1 MKLLVLKH
9 VLPSGKINLEYPMPE
24 TSSERR
30 KQTTLDC
37 IGGEILWAP
46 RLNES
51 ALCKGKKIQLLAD
64 LSAMPVGF
72 VSGPSLP

>member
-1 MKLLVLKH
+1 MKLLVLKL

-46 RLNES
+46 RLNE
-51 ALCKGKKIQLLAD
+51 
-64 LSAMPVGF
+64 
-72 VSGPSLP
+72 